1 MWGPFVRAAC
11 SLLAAAVTTTTA
23 PLGTAQSSTPQPV
36 FKAVGATVSVHATVT
51 DSSHRLVTNLGA
63 DAFTVSDDSGV
74 RPITVFQ
81 REALPISVL
90 MVLDSSYSM
99 RESLAFLRN
108 AARHFIAQMRPG
120 DRVEIGAFNTQVRWV
135 RPFTSDQRALNR
147 ILDFLTPKWT
157 DFGTALWPAVCEGL
171 TEIAPVE
178 GRKVLLVFS
187 DGENNIGDFKRC
199 PIVEQAVADDVMI
212 YAIAL
217 QTDYVDLSSR
227 QRVKSVLDPLLPEVA
242 IATGGGYFQLHRTDD
257 LAATIT
263 RVAEELHHQY
273 TLGFEAPVL
282 DGKTHEITVVVNP
295 AGLTARARRSYLAV
309 APK

>member
-1 MWGPFVRAAC
+1 MAAFF
-11 SLLAAAVTTTTA
+11 LLAAVTTA
-23 PLGTAQSSTPQPV
+23 PLGTAQSSTAQPV
-36 FKAVGATVSVHATVT
+36 FKAGAATVSVHATVT
-51 DSSHRLVTNLGA
+51 DGSHRLITNLDA
-63 DAFTVSDDSGV
+63 DAFAISDDSGV

-90 MVLDSSYSM
+90 MVLDTSYSM
-99 RESLAFLRN
+99 RESIGFLRY

-120 DRVEIGAFNTQVRWV
+120 DHVEIGAFNSQIRWV
-135 RPFTSDQRALNR
+135 RPFTSDQRELNR
-147 ILDFLTPKWT
+147 ILDFLTPKLI
-157 DFGTALWPAVCEGL
+157 DYGTALWPAVCEGL
-171 TEIAPVE
+171 KEIAPLE

-187 DGENNIGDFKRC
+187 DGENNVGDFQSC
-199 PIVEQAVADDVMI
+199 PIVAQAIAGGVMV

-217 QTDYVDLSSR
+217 QTEYMDVFRR

-257 LAATIT
+257 LAATFS

-282 DGKTHEITVVVNP
+282 DGKTHEITVAVKVD
-295 AGLTARARRSYLAV
+295 GLTARARRSYLAV
-309 APK
+309 PPK